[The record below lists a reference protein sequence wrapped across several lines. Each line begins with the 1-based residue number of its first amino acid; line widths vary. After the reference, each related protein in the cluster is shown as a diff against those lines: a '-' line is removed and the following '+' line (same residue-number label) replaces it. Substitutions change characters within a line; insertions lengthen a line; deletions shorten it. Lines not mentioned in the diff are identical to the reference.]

1 MECQVLSYSQQ
12 SERQVVLELKKKI
25 CIAAFLAALVM
36 LVSCGNDAADNHEK
50 NDKHES
56 DLLITD
62 YSGREISFETA
73 PQRVAS
79 LSGSFGEIWVNAGGS
94 LVGTTEDAL
103 SERNMDLPENTAIVG
118 TIKDPSMEALL
129 ACEPDFVIMS
139 ADITSH
145 AELGS
150 TLDEA
155 GIAWGL
161 FHVEYFDDYLNL
173 LKQFTALTGREDLY
187 EENGLKVQNEID
199 SILSSAPDMEG
210 QTALFLRAYSSGFK
224 AKDSSNMTGTML
236 ADFGFENILDKYD
249 TIMEDISMEEIIE
262 TDPDW
267 IFVATMGSSVQAAI
281 DNLESTLTNNPAWGS
296 LTAIKEG
303 RYHILPQELF
313 HYKPNARW
321 NESYQYLCD
330 ILNGER
336 K

>member
-1 MECQVLSYSQQ
+1 MK
-12 SERQVVLELKKKI
+12 LKKKI

-36 LVSCGNDAADNHEK
+36 LASCGNDAADNHEK

-62 YSGREISFETA
+62 YTGREISFETA

>member
-1 MECQVLSYSQQ
+1 
-12 SERQVVLELKKKI
+12 
-25 CIAAFLAALVM
+25 
-36 LVSCGNDAADNHEK
+36 
-50 NDKHES
+50 
-56 DLLITD
+56 
-62 YSGREISFETA
+62 
-73 PQRVAS
+73 
-79 LSGSFGEIWVNAGGS
+79 
-94 LVGTTEDAL
+94 
-103 SERNMDLPENTAIVG
+103 
-118 TIKDPSMEALL
+118 
-129 ACEPDFVIMS
+129 
-139 ADITSH
+139 
-145 AELGS
+145 
-150 TLDEA
+150 
-155 GIAWGL
+155 
-161 FHVEYFDDYLNL
+161 
-173 LKQFTALTGREDLY
+173 
-187 EENGLKVQNEID
+187 
-199 SILSSAPDMEG
+199 
-210 QTALFLRAYSSGFK
+210 
-224 AKDSSNMTGTML
+224 ML